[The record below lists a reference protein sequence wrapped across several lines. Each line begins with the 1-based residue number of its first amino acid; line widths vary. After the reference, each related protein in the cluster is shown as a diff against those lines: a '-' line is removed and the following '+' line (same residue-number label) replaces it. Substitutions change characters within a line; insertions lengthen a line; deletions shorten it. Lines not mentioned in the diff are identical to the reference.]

1 MKAVNIL
8 SIISIVL
15 FLFFAACDDD
25 PVSSEDLS
33 SDDVE
38 LMMEAFQNAGIFGG
52 PFMPFAGGMPQ
63 NKVAKN
69 VTALSDE
76 HSEDFEQDISCPEG
90 GSATY
95 SGSLNQSE
103 NQISSQLTL
112 TLNNCQSSDGEDNS
126 WTFNGE
132 LDYNMNFAGGEE
144 SFEMN
149 GSQEGIIETSGYAEA
164 SCEMDISYSITGSQ
178 TGVSGQVNGSV
189 CGKDASYAI

>member
-33 SDDVE
+33 SDEVE
-38 LMMEAFQNAGIFGG
+38 LMMEAFQNAGILGG
-52 PFMPFAGGMPQ
+52 PFMSLAGGMPQ
-63 NKVAKN
+63 NNVANN
-69 VTALSDE
+69 VTALSDG
-76 HSEDFEQDISCPEG
+76 HAQDFEQTVNCPDG
-90 GSATY
+90 GTATY
-95 SGSLNQSE
+95 QGSVTQGENHLSTQLNISLNGCS
-103 NQISSQLTL
+103 
-112 TLNNCQSSDGEDNS
+112 SSDGEE
-126 WTFNGE
+126 NGWVFDGD
-132 LDYNMNFAGGEE
+132 LDYNMDFEGDEE

-149 GSQEGIIETSGYAEA
+149 GSQEGLIETSGYTEA
-164 SCEMDISYSITGSQ
+164 SCEMDITYSISGSQ